1 MKPTRGKRPEAA
13 LPQARR
19 LGVIGHEKPARL
31 GNPVELTRV
40 KLQGLP
46 DGFPSTTSMW
56 SSEGIARSTRLY
68 QRSSSTP
75 PSRPSS
81 AAAGGLRD
89 STKTDMV
96 QLPDPAKSSASSCE
110 DNQIGEGSA
119 DNQSIS
125 ASIGLDIQ
133 RSWSA
138 PPTNEQDRSLEGN
151 QDQEQTATP
160 LTMDNVDEKDLV
172 SDLLGSTHDDVW
184 GKPTQGR
191 PYNFLCDSPDHSDT
205 HIVSDL
211 SYDST
216 PGYSNQD
223 SNVSSSVC
231 SVSSSSNDESPEKC
245 RLPPGFSYIDT
256 NQDEVAG
263 TPAGSYSSFAAPS
276 LSSSMFQTDEV
287 ERMAMLRIGSQTQQ
301 QQAQHEDAQPLFGY
315 SFNDMRRARQV
326 APAFSASSNFYR
338 SRSAGRGVN
347 QPAYLPNL
355 YQATQSPY
363 ASSPHSSQPLRG
375 HLNAPDQSKLPWAM
389 TNDVSYNGGQLS
401 AGASEFNFTGR
412 RYGSSDFSTKPNGG
426 IYGAMR
432 SSERFNTR
440 DYQPYFPV
448 RQPPSFDFRDSYQ
461 HQHQHLQQPQVFPH
475 PSTFYRSKPGG
486 GQRSANSFLHPVAHS
501 YSSNSLLEE
510 FSLASKSDKWE
521 LSTIKG
527 HLLMFAK
534 DQSGSRFIQQ
544 KLEKADD
551 ETKNDAFEEVYP
563 NALTLMTDVFGNYV
577 IQKFFEHGTPEHQ
590 QRLAELTRRN
600 MVTLALQVYG
610 CRVIQRALEVT
621 QVEEQL
627 ALMKELHGHVKR
639 CIEDQ
644 NGNHVLQKCI
654 EVASWTRSIEMD
666 EAEEALG
673 LHDRRRPTG
682 KDIQFIIDDIVGKV
696 FEESTHSYGCRVVQR
711 ILEHCSPTQIRPI
724 VSEIVDRCRELMKDQ
739 FGNYVVQHVIRHGE
753 PDQRRA
759 VMDAV
764 FAELPRWSMHKFAS
778 NVVEACFECA
788 SKAEISRTV
797 EFILQCDETGA
808 SCPLLPMMKHMYG
821 NYVVQKLM
829 EKANSS
835 DRARIVCI
843 IRHNADYLK
852 RFTFGKHVLNRLERE
867 AAVSYY

>member
-1 MKPTRGKRPEAA
+1 MQDK
-13 LPQARR
+13 
-19 LGVIGHEKPARL
+19 V
-31 GNPVELTRV
+31 
-40 KLQGLP
+40 
-46 DGFPSTTSMW
+46 D
-56 SSEGIARSTRLY
+56 
-68 QRSSSTP
+68 
-75 PSRPSS
+75 
-81 AAAGGLRD
+81 
-89 STKTDMV
+89 
-96 QLPDPAKSSASSCE
+96 
-110 DNQIGEGSA
+110 DN
-119 DNQSIS
+119 
-125 ASIGLDIQ
+125 
-133 RSWSA
+133 
-138 PPTNEQDRSLEGN
+138 
-151 QDQEQTATP
+151 
-160 LTMDNVDEKDLV
+160 DLA
-172 SDLLGSTHDDVW
+172 SDLLANTHFDVW

-191 PYNFLCDSPDHSDT
+191 PYNFLCNSPDHSDT

-223 SNVSSSVC
+223 SNISSSVC
-231 SVSSSSNDESPEKC
+231 SASSSNDDESPEKC

-256 NQDEVAG
+256 NQDEVASA
-263 TPAGSYSSFAAPS
+263 PAVIYGPFTAPS
-276 LSSSMFQTDEV
+276 LNRSVFQTDEA

-301 QQAQHEDAQPLFGY
+301 QRTQREDAQPLFGY

-326 APAFSASSNFYR
+326 APLFSAPSDFYH
-338 SRSAGRGVN
+338 SRSAGRDVN
-347 QPAYLPNL
+347 QPAYSSSL
-355 YQATQSPY
+355 YQAAQSPY
-363 ASSPHSSQPLRG
+363 AASPHSAQQLRG
-375 HLNAPDQSKLPWAM
+375 HPIAVEQSRLPWAM
-389 TNDVSYNGGQLS
+389 NNNVSYNSGQLS

-412 RYGSSDFSTKPNGG
+412 RYGLSDFSTKPSGG

-432 SSERFNTR
+432 SSSERFNTR
-440 DYQPYFPV
+440 DYPPYVPA
-448 RQPPSFDFRDSYQ
+448 RQPPTFDFRDNYQ
-461 HQHQHLQQPQVFPH
+461 HQPHQQPQAFP
-475 PSTFYRSKPGG
+475 PSSAFYRSKPSVS
-486 GQRSANSFLHPVAHS
+486 GQRSVNTFVHPVAHS

-521 LSTIKG
+521 LATIKG

-551 ETKNDAFEEVYP
+551 ETKIDAFEEVFP
-563 NALTLMTDVFGNYV
+563 NALALMTDVFGNYV
-577 IQKFFEHGTPEHQ
+577 IQKFFEYGTLEQQ

-627 ALMKELHGHVKR
+627 ALMKELHGHVKK

-654 EVASWTRSIEMD
+654 EVASWTRSVEMA
-666 EAEEALG
+666 EAETALG
-673 LHDRRRPTG
+673 LQRRRHPAG
-682 KDIQFIIDDIVGKV
+682 EDIQFIIDDIVGKV

-711 ILEHCSPTQIRPI
+711 ILEHCSPVQIRPI

-778 NVVEACFECA
+778 NVVEACIECA
-788 SKAEISRTV
+788 TKAEIARTV

-829 EKANSS
+829 EKASLG

-867 AAVSYY
+867 AAASYY